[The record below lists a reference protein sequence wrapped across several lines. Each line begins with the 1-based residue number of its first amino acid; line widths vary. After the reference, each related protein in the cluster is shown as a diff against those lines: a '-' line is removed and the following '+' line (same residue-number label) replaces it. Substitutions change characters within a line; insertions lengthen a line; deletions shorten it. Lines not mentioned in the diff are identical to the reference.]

1 MSRLLIIEDEPAI
14 RRGLADAF
22 LREGYAVA
30 AAADG
35 TEGDRLLREQHFD
48 AVLLDLMLPGL
59 SGYEVCRRMRAAGDQ
74 TPVLMLTARGEE
86 EDRVRGLDLGA
97 DDYVTKPFSLRELS
111 ARVRALI
118 RRAHAQPPVPE
129 NFTINGLSVDF
140 KAYAASREGK
150 PVGMTRREFQVL
162 RALVAHPNEVLSR
175 DSLLDMVLG
184 EDVFVTNRTIDN
196 HIVALRSKIE
206 SDPAQPRHILTV
218 RGVGYKWIP

>member
-22 LREGYAVA
+22 LREGYVVA

-35 TEGDRLLREQHFD
+35 MEGDRLLREQHFD

-59 SGYEVCRRMRAAGDQ
+59 SGYEVCRRMRATGDQ

-86 EDRVRGLDLGA
+86 EDRVRGLDLGG

-129 NFTINGLSVDF
+129 NLTINGLSVDF

-206 SDPAQPRHILTV
+206 ADPAQPRHILTV

>member
-14 RRGLADAF
+14 RRGLTDAF
-22 LREGYAVA
+22 VREGYEVA

-59 SGYEVCRRMRAAGDQ
+59 SGYEVCGRMRAAGDQ

-118 RRAHAQPPVPE
+118 RRAHAQPPAPE
-129 NFTINGLSVDF
+129 NLTINGLTVDF

-150 PVGMTRREFQVL
+150 PVEMTRREFQVL
-162 RALVAHPNEVLSR
+162 RALVAHPNAVLSR
-175 DSLLDMVLG
+175 DSLLDLVLG

-206 SDPAQPRHILTV
+206 TDPAQPRHILTV
-218 RGVGYKWIP
+218 RGVGYKWTP

>member
-14 RRGLADAF
+14 RRGLTDAF
-22 LREGYAVA
+22 VREGYEVA

-59 SGYEVCRRMRAAGDQ
+59 SGYEVCGRMRAAGDQ

-118 RRAHAQPPVPE
+118 RRAHAQPPAPE
-129 NFTINGLSVDF
+129 NLTINGLTVDF

-150 PVGMTRREFQVL
+150 PRRDDPPRVPGSAGAGGAPECGF
-162 RALVAHPNEVLSR
+162 VARQPA
-175 DSLLDMVLG
+175 G
-184 EDVFVTNRTIDN
+184 P
-196 HIVALRSKIE
+196 RSWRRRFCY
-206 SDPAQPRHILTV
+206 QPDD
-218 RGVGYKWIP
+218 